1 MGSETKAR
9 GLKEKAA
16 EEFKV
21 FLIVFGFL
29 AAMYCVFI
37 TYRRLILTEFG
48 IGSVHYAVA
57 FIEAAIIAKVM
68 LVGQMVGLGR
78 RVESQPLII
87 TVPLKALLYGLLVGL
102 FGVLERIIEG
112 LAHGKDWEA
121 IVHSFLSIGIYELLA
136 RTLMVIFTFIPF
148 FAIWE
153 LDRVLGEGKLFA
165 LFFKRRAS

>member
-1 MGSETKAR
+1 MRNYRGDLMGSETKAR

-87 TVPLKALLYGLLVGL
+87 TVPL
-102 FGVLERIIEG
+102 
-112 LAHGKDWEA
+112 
-121 IVHSFLSIGIYELLA
+121 
-136 RTLMVIFTFIPF
+136 
-148 FAIWE
+148 
-153 LDRVLGEGKLFA
+153 
-165 LFFKRRAS
+165 